1 MGLSNTVQLAS
12 YLLLYSGPIRQ
23 DRNQSSCWCDL
34 VDGLRAVNLFQANFG
49 LEFGLKYFSLRPA
62 HSPLPSRFGLQL
74 NLLSQ
79 I

>member
-1 MGLSNTVQLAS
+1 MGLSNTVSLAS

-34 VDGLRAVNLFQANFG
+34 VDGLHAVSRFQANFG
-49 LEFGLKYFSLRPA
+49 IEFCLKYFSLRPA
-62 HSPLPSRFGLQL
+62 QSPLLSRFGLQP